1 MYYQNNFEQIKK
13 VLKEMPISIN
23 SHLQLLRIVSQT
35 GEEDNAQDKEE
46 YQQSELL
53 GRGLER
59 MDEDP

>member
-35 GEEDNAQDKEE
+35 GKEDNAQDKEE
-46 YQQSELL
+46 HQQSELL